1 MNLTKNIIDE
11 IVSYI
16 DLKDIRDF
24 VINNPQLVKAEET
37 IKNLFWGSFISAIKI
52 RKNKDYDFILKME
65 GAKQNDWKSKI
76 TYR

>member
-24 VINNPQLVKAEET
+24 VINNQQLVKAEET
-37 IKNLFWGSFISAIKI
+37 IKNLFFGSFILARKI

-65 GAKQNDWKSKI
+65 GAKQND
-76 TYR
+76 